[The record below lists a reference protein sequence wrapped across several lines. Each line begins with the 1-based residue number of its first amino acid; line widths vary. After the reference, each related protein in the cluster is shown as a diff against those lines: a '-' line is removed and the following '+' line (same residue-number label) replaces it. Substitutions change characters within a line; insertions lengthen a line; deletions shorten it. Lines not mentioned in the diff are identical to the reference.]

1 MKKNNILA
9 ITLLGGFV
17 LLAAGCVKEADMNEK
32 YRPEGTPI
40 IFSAATGYENGDG
53 TRTEYSGH
61 FFNGS
66 TEVTGNT
73 LSSYANTWERI
84 DWLQNDPLVIYY
96 DRASSSANY
105 NVTSSISP
113 TAEISDAGIE
123 VASGSTK
130 LTWAG
135 GSGNHIFTAMY
146 PKNGFGNNNT
156 ITFNGANGQVG
167 GLIPATQTLRTVS
180 GKYLPQM
187 QYAYMVARKTIDGS
201 STQHTVALPFKPAFT
216 AFEFRLRRP
225 ATLGNGSTASFKV
238 KSFTISST
246 SPLAGNF
253 NLTINGEDSR
263 GATWSATPTVTNNG
277 NKSNSV
283 TVTFNGNT
291 GVDLSTSADLDF
303 TLLTLPTPIADLTL
317 TLTFADASNTTKSIT
332 LKDSN
337 NQPKSFVPCKK
348 YIITNSNAGFD
359 EWEYFLE
366 EIDDITTYGHK
377 QVYGLGFNVKSYKQS
392 KANPSVKKE
401 VAWHIE
407 YKQANNTYNTTNPNA
422 AFAMSNGSST
432 SGSGSYTAGEDR
444 SVDIVTINNNYTT
457 EGSGAG
463 LAARAKLAS
472 ATPLGTEN
480 NPHDLSLYDVHGV
493 SHSKTTAN
501 SYVVSAPGYYKFP
514 VVYGNAI
521 TNNSD
526 NKSAYDPYGS
536 GAPLNSVWTSHWNQT
551 GVYMTPHF
559 RNALNLAI
567 TSPYVLTDVASY
579 ISDPEVV
586 IIWQDTA
593 QGDEIIKY
601 TSDDLKLVGSGN
613 NAYIQFYIDK
623 ENIHQGN
630 VLIGLRATLG
640 SNAPY
645 SRTEGVAY
653 GGASAYNPSKHILWS
668 WQIWVCEKDL
678 TPITSKNMMPV
689 NLGWVDKS
697 TSAVE
702 KYTNR
707 FNDYRIVQDET
718 GGLTEDFQILQIG
731 DSRTIASNAGGNP
744 FYQWGRKDPI
754 TPQSGNR
761 TSNDYTNELSA
772 AGPRYV
778 FTFMNSAPFYSAS
791 YDFDNY
797 HQSDYG
803 RMIRQ
808 PWLPLADPITH
819 SPINGQFYPPSIFA
833 HTHIDN
839 GALVNTMEI
848 LANDHMHTTPRT
860 GTSATDP
867 EVRQY
872 ASCVFNLWNASVYK
886 SDDFGGTDKYKTV
899 YDPCPPGFCVP
910 NLNIYA
916 DFESATVSP
925 VSGEGIDL
933 TIGGETFFMAFSGA
947 RVFHGTPGGANDY
960 EVDAYESSGFYWTDT
975 PSAVMHSTTYDPNTG
990 NNNHAGGY
998 FYFQFAKS
1006 LRFTSAGA
1014 DYTPE
1019 DDHWGSEN
1027 QTQRKG
1033 FDDVRANAFSIRPI
1047 VDPKY

>member
-1 MKKNNILA
+1 MKTKNNLIFA
-9 ITLLGGFV
+9 LLGGFS
-17 LLAAGCVKEADMNEK
+17 LLTAGCVKESDMNEK

-96 DRASSSANY
+96 DRASASADY
-105 NVTSSISP
+105 AVTSSIDAN
-113 TAEISDAGIE
+113 AEISDAGIE
-123 VASGSTK
+123 VASGSSK

-135 GSGNHIFTAMY
+135 GSGNHVFMAMY
-146 PKNGFGNNNT
+146 PKNGFGNNSS
-156 ITFNGANGQVG
+156 IIFNGANGQVG

-253 NLTINGEDSR
+253 NLTIDGEDSR

-317 TLTFADASNTTKSIT
+317 TLTFADAGNTTKSIT

-359 EWEYFLE
+359 DWEYVLE
-366 EIDDITTYGHK
+366 EIDDITTYGHNP
-377 QVYGLGFNVKSYKQS
+377 VPGLGFNVMSYKKS
-392 KANPSVKKE
+392 KANPSIKQP

-407 YKQANNTYNTTNPNA
+407 YKQPGGSYSTTNPNA
-422 AFAMSNGSST
+422 AFAMSSGSST
-432 SGSGSYTAGEDR
+432 TGTGSYTTGEDR
-444 SVDIVTINNNYTT
+444 SVDIVTVNNNHHT
-457 EGSGAG
+457 EGTGAG
-463 LAARAKLAS
+463 IAARAKLAS
-472 ATPLGTEN
+472 ATPKSMDPN
-480 NPHDLSLYDVHGV
+480 NPYDLSLYDVHGV
-493 SHSKTTAN
+493 SHARTTAN

-521 TNNSD
+521 TNNND
-526 NKSAYDPYGS
+526 NKSAYDPYGT
-536 GAPLNSVWTSHWNQT
+536 GAPADLVSMWSTQWNKN
-551 GVYMTPHF
+551 GVYLTPKF
-559 RNALNLAI
+559 RNALNEPI
-567 TSPYVLTDVASY
+567 TSPYVLTDVASH
-579 ISDPEVV
+579 ISNPEVV
-586 IIWQDTA
+586 IVWQDTEA
-593 QGDEIIKY
+593 GDEIIKY
-601 TSDDLKLVGSGN
+601 GAEDLKLVGTGN
-613 NAYIQFYIDK
+613 SAYIQFYIDK

-630 VLIGLRATLG
+630 VLIGLRASLHDI
-640 SNAPY
+640 PY
-645 SRTEGVAY
+645 GRTEGVTV
-653 GGASAYNPSKHILWS
+653 GGGTAYNPAKNIIWS
-668 WQIWVCEKDL
+668 WQIWVSERDL
-678 TPITSKNMMPV
+678 TPITSRNLMPV
-689 NLGWVDKS
+689 NLGWVDRS
-697 TSAVE
+697 TSSVD
-702 KYTNR
+702 KYTDR
-707 FNDYRIVQDET
+707 QNDYRIVQDEP
-718 GGLTEDFQILQIG
+718 GALTEDFKILQIG
-731 DSRTIASNAGGNP
+731 DSREIASNAGGNP
-744 FYQWGRKDPI
+744 YYEWGRKDPI
-754 TPQSGNR
+754 TPQSGHR
-761 TSNDYTNELSA
+761 TTQAYTDELNA
-772 AGPRYV
+772 AGPTYV
-778 FTFMNSAPFYSAS
+778 WTYINSLPFFTATYQYEP
-791 YDFDNY
+791 Y

-819 SPINGQFYPPSIFA
+819 SPINGQFYPPTDFA
-833 HTHIDN
+833 HTHLDN
-839 GALVNTMEI
+839 GSLTNWNEI
-848 LANDHMHTTPRT
+848 NANQHMHT
-860 GTSATDP
+860 GDGDANQ
-867 EVRQY
+867 RQL
-872 ASCVFNLWNASVYK
+872 ASCVFNLWNSSVYE
-886 SDDFGGTDKYKTV
+886 SGDFGGADKYKTV

-910 NLNIYA
+910 SLGTF
-916 DFESATVSP
+916 DGFESASFTDVQD
-925 VSGEGIDL
+925 EGLNI
-933 TIGGETFFMAFSGA
+933 TIGGETVFMAYSGA
-947 RVFHGTPGGANDY
+947 RVFQGIPGAGNTY
-960 EVDAYESSGFYWTDT
+960 EVDSYAAKGFYWTDS
-975 PSAVMHSTTYDPNTG
+975 PSAVEHSTSFSNPG
-990 NNNHAGGY
+990 FENHAGGY

-1006 LRFTSAGA
+1006 LRFDSGQITYS
-1014 DYTPE
+1014 PE
-1019 DDHWGSEN
+1019 DNHWGSEP
-1027 QTQRKG
+1027 QTQRTG